1 MVGLPCNT
9 RTRKENKVLKKR
21 LLSLMLVFTML
32 FSSIPVSA
40 SEISVR
46 STTDVNNSETVY
58 LEADGQVSEPV
69 ELPQEE
75 VQTEAPLESSF
86 VESAEEEIV
95 DFMVVLEKEPL
106 LSVFSAEDIQK
117 NTDEV
122 AVYREKQ
129 EQMIRQLEKALK
141 EAFGEEEGFRL
152 GFSYTASTTGVSVKT
167 RLGNQSAIEQM
178 ENVEKVYVSPS
189 FQIATDGLKGYTN
202 NASAMIGATQG

>member
-1 MVGLPCNT
+1 M
-9 RTRKENKVLKKR
+9 LKKR

-40 SEISVR
+40 ASDTSVR

-141 EAFGEEEGFRL
+141 EAFE
-152 GFSYTASTTGVSVKT
+152 
-167 RLGNQSAIEQM
+167 
-178 ENVEKVYVSPS
+178 P
-189 FQIATDGLKGYTN
+189 
-202 NASAMIGATQG
+202 